1 MGTIVAGATA
11 LTGAEG
17 AQDFANAMETAF
29 YVGAG
34 MLALGYVLTRFMPS
48 GKQEG
53 IE

>member
-1 MGTIVAGATA
+1 M
-11 LTGAEG
+11 
-17 AQDFANAMETAF
+17 QTAF

-34 MLALGYVLTRFMPS
+34 MLGVGYIATRVLMPG